1 MTVPQA
7 GVEISKALS
16 TPRSAKIRNESGP
29 TCSRTYLSSQA
40 CRNVIFGRSPR
51 SPGRLHFAT
60 GTAIVT
66 AGEPGNDFFVVLDG
80 AASILRPDGFR
91 PIAIGP
97 GSCFGEMS
105 LIDGGDRTATVVATT
120 DVLCLRL
127 ARGPFQK
134 MLKNEPVIALALLE
148 EFAGRIRE
156 LQARAHLT

>member
-1 MTVPQA
+1 MAVPQA

-16 TPRSAKIRNESGP
+16 TPGSRKSGAMWAGVLEDAPLFAGVPKRHVRKIAALTREA
-29 TCSRTYLSSQA
+29 R
-40 CRNVIFGRSPR
+40 FGK
-51 SPGRLHFAT
+51 

-66 AGEPGNDFFVVLDG
+66 AGEPGNDFFIVLDG
-80 AASILRPDGFR
+80 VASVLRPDGLR
-91 PIAIGP
+91 PIEIGP

-105 LIDGGDRTATVVATT
+105 LIDGGERTATVVATS

-127 ARGPFQK
+127 SRAPFQK
-134 MLKNEPVIALALLE
+134 MLKNEPAIALALLQ

>member
-16 TPRSAKIRNESGP
+16 SAPRRSGKVWANVLQDVPLFAGVPKRHLRKIAALTRE
-29 TCSRTYLSSQA
+29 
-40 CRNVIFGRSPR
+40 V
-51 SPGRLHFAT
+51 HFAT

-134 MLKNEPVIALALLE
+134 MLKTEPEIALALLR